1 MSERGASNVEAG
13 MEIVKQVLP
22 ILLTLSLAGLVMRV
36 GLDATVD
43 DLLYLMRRP
52 QELLKA
58 MAAVNVIPPAAAA
71 LLCLALPIAPVV
83 KAGIMLMAV
92 SPTPPLV
99 PSQELK
105 LGARKEYAYGIYV
118 TMALLAIVVVP
129 IAVSAAARL
138 FGREIAIPFAAIA
151 KTVLVGVLVP
161 LALGMVVRRAAP
173 RFAARLAPIVY
184 TISMALVVAA
194 FLPIVTVIWP
204 DMMRLIGDGTLAAM
218 AAIVAISLGAG
229 RLLGGPGRLDRG
241 ALAIASSVRHP
252 GIAMMLANANF
263 ADRRVTAAVL
273 LFMLVSLVLS
283 AIYKIWLKR

>member
-1 MSERGASNVEAG
+1 

-173 RFAARLAPIVY
+173 TFAARLAPIVY